1 LYQIYSIYNV
11 RSQLQ
16 YVSNYSYC
24 RISPKELLYD
34 PEHDLLVIAKF
45 VATNKFNRFTVNEL
59 QKIINASF
67 AYQ

>member
-1 LYQIYSIYNV
+1 
-11 RSQLQ
+11 
-16 YVSNYSYC
+16 VSNYSYC
-24 RISPKELLYD
+24 RISPEELLYD